1 MRPIVLSG
9 LLLAALP
16 SAASTLEEVF
26 ARPPRHARPQT
37 WWHWVNNCVNPAAMR
52 VELAAMA
59 DAGLGGVHLFNAG
72 YAASMP
78 DWPATPFLS
87 EAWKDALR
95 TALAACRDHGLD
107 FTAQNG
113 AGWSGSGGPWIAPSN
128 GMLQVRCAEVR
139 VAGGQEAVLPR
150 PDPSEW
156 PLAFPAKAPRWY
168 GDVAALAFPV
178 PEACLSEETN
188 LVRSVKVRWRREK
201 GKRARVRA
209 SDDGRRWRTVAE
221 LDAGEALYEYENDA
235 VDYAL
240 PPVRDRHV
248 RVKADEGA
256 VVSAEFS
263 SRPVL
268 GNLSGKTAAKA
279 VSIPLGEAISEEGG
293 AAVDARDVRIL
304 GPEAVDADGALRW
317 RPPADG
323 RTWALLRVGRCT
335 TGRVNDPSPDGAA
348 GPVGDL
354 MDADVTRRHLDAYFR
369 QVLDVG
375 RAVGGACVK
384 GLLLD
389 SWESGTQNWAHD
401 LPQEFR
407 RRRGYDLTPWLPVYA
422 GYLVDSRDASERFL
436 FDVRKTLDELLR
448 ERYFGVVADFCRAH
462 GLEQSVEGFACGV
475 GTFAGDPMT
484 PYLACDVP
492 MSEGGQVREAPS
504 AAHLNGGALVACEAH
519 TSAADWSLAPRD
531 LKAAEDGW
539 FLKGVTR
546 TVIHTY
552 AHNAFPERRYPGP
565 AFGGFGFCLQLGQ
578 AWWPHVRPWTEYLSR
593 CQAMLTRGRF
603 AADVLAFTGEDR
615 TGPLAGFYG
624 GTDRLKGLPPG
635 YDYDHVPGGWL
646 VESLE
651 AAPDGTLGGPRTGRY
666 RLLVLR
672 DCDTALT
679 VEVARKVRTL
689 VADGG
694 AVLGPKPR
702 RSLGDLPRARQ
713 NDAEVAAIADEVWG
727 DCDGRRVKSR
737 AYGKGRVF
745 AGMTPG
751 EALAALGVRPDFAA
765 RGLRVGEEVAALHRR
780 EGDADIYF
788 VVRKARAPAGS
799 EMGFR
804 VTGKRPRVFDP
815 LTGRIVPARAWRVA
829 DGHTWLP
836 MVEGDAEEASRFV
849 VFDGPADSAASA
861 GAGEGNEGARAALA
875 DVNGPWQVEFDGLG
889 FRRTVSADGL
899 FDWSKQED
907 PEIAHYSGVAA
918 YRTRLRV
925 PDAVRDGRMVL
936 SLGRVD
942 VSAEVLVDGVS
953 AGIAWCEPYEVDVTE
968 AVSGKRGQTVGL
980 EIRVANTWRNRL
992 IADEALPPGLRKTW
1006 TSASNLKK
1014 GDPLAPSGLLGPVR
1028 LLSVER
1034 VAGERA
1040 GTDGAAAFRGFELTG
1055 AAEHPGF
1062 VAEGVA
1068 CVFPVNLKEGERLL
1082 CGLDGRWRLHD
1093 RAGVVRAEGRLAVR
1107 PPQTADCRAVAVN
1120 APPGRLPRLR
1130 VCLGEV
1136 KGNAQESKKNAQ
1148 ESKGKNEQ
1156 R

>member
-1 MRPIVLSG
+1 MRPVVLSG

-16 SAASTLEEVF
+16 SAASTLEEDF

-59 DAGLGGVHLFNAG
+59 DAGLGGVQLFNAG

-95 TALAACRDHGLD
+95 TALADCRDLGLD
-107 FTAQNG
+107 FAAQNG

-221 LDAGEALYEYENDA
+221 LDAGEALYEYEDDA

-240 PPVRDRHV
+240 PPVRGRHV
-248 RVKADEGA
+248 RVEADGGA

-279 VSIPLGEAISEEGG
+279 VSVPPGEAVAEEKG

-304 GPEAVDADGALRW
+304 GPEAADADGALRW

-354 MDADVTRRHLDAYFR
+354 MDADVTRWHLDAYFR

-401 LPQEFR
+401 FPQEFR

-804 VTGKRPRVFDP
+804 VTGKRPAVFDP
-815 LTGRIVPARAWRVA
+815 LTGERMSDGTWREEN
-829 DGHTWLP
+829 GYTWLP
-836 MVEGDAEEASRFV
+836 MIGGDASEASRFV
-849 VFDGPADSAASA
+849 VFETAADPVGS
-861 GAGEGNEGARAALA
+861 EKKTVCNERPCRVLA
-875 DVNGPWQVEFDGLG
+875 EVKGPWQVEFDNLG
-889 FRRTVSADGL
+889 FRRTVSAEEL

-907 PEIAHYSGVAA
+907 PEIAHYSGIAV
-918 YRTRLRV
+918 YRAKLAV
-925 PDAVRDGRMVL
+925 PDRPSDVQFIL

-942 VSAEVLVDGVS
+942 VSAEVLVDGKS
-953 AGIAWCEPYEVDVTE
+953 AGIAWCEPYEVDLTE
-968 AVSGKRGQTVGL
+968 MVSGQAKRTFDL

-992 IADEALPPGLRKTW
+992 IADEALLPDRRKTW
-1006 TSASNLKK
+1006 TSVSHVKK
-1014 GDPLAPSGLLGPVR
+1014 DDPLASSGLLGPVR
-1028 LLSVER
+1028 LLQTGKGPAIRSLPRRQPASV
-1034 VAGERA
+1034 
-1040 GTDGAAAFRGFELTG
+1040 GFELTG
-1055 AAEHPGF
+1055 SAEHPGF

-1082 CGLDGRWRLHD
+1082 CDLDGRWRLHGRD
-1093 RAGVVRAEGRLAVR
+1093 GVVRAEGRLAVC
-1107 PPQTADCRAVAVN
+1107 PPTAAAYRVVAVN
-1120 APPGRLPRLR
+1120 AQSGHLPKLK
-1130 VCLGEV
+1130 VCLE
-1136 KGNAQESKKNAQ
+1136 ERKKTCT
-1148 ESKGKNEQ
+1148 K
-1156 R
+1156 